1 MDGPRYISPENAQ
14 AQLAKDQARQN
25 RDAQRSTGTERN
37 LTLQEVQAALAAA
50 QEALAQV
57 IAVQNAQAQQLAILN
72 STRPV
77 GASGGTGYN
86 SVAANTWTTV
96 DQPQV
101 SFITATGVARIDVQA
116 MILAT
121 GSGTC
126 IATFGLYRQ
135 SDGAVLMNRDSLR
148 DSWKG
153 FSNGVL
159 GGMGGSSFLIVPGLP
174 VNTPIVARF
183 ECYAFDQTAMFR
195 SPSISAAGT
204 A

>member
-1 MDGPRYISPENAQ
+1 MDGPRYVPPEQYQ
-14 AQLAKDQARQN
+14 AGLYKDQQRQL

-57 IAVQNAQAQQLAILN
+57 VAVQNAQAAQLAILN

-77 GASGGTGYN
+77 GASGGTTYQ
-86 SVAANTWTTV
+86 SVGANTWTTV

-101 SFITATGVARIDVQA
+101 AFVTATGVARIDVQA
-116 MILAT
+116 MLLAT
-121 GSGTC
+121 GSGTA
-126 IATFGLYRQ
+126 IATFSLFRQ
-135 SDGAVLMNRDSLR
+135 SDGAVLVSRESLR

-159 GGMGGSSFLIVPGLP
+159 GGMGGSSFLIVGGLP
-174 VNTPIVARF
+174 VNTPMVARF